1 MAETPVA
8 RGRFAAGRRPAAVS
22 GSFARWYGAFDAMS
36 PYLIALIAIAIARH
50 SFDSTRPATL
60 AVVVAAGLLAV
71 GAGATFFW
79 KMSDAH
85 LTWPVAFVLFVLL
98 APFLALHASLE
109 NSALDAPV
117 PIHLL
122 PLVFMWAGLCI
133 ASLLIACALYT
144 AAADHPAWA
153 GVIVAPVAAFMSAV
167 AATSP
172 DASRHAVLTAL
183 LVAFAVA
190 EVAAGVGWLL
200 PERYRWFLIPV
211 ILAISALVAARI
223 VQTTPHH
230 LPGRWLLLGDA
241 ALAIMIGLI
250 ALGSPF
256 LCRWLTGRAAKD
268 HPLPPSRPRAATET
282 PDG

>member
-8 RGRFAAGRRPAAVS
+8 RGRYAAGRRPAAIS

-50 SFDSTRPATL
+50 PFDSTRPATL

-79 KMSDAH
+79 EMSDAH

-109 NSALDAPV
+109 NSALNAPV

-122 PLVFMWAGLCI
+122 PLVFMWAGLSA
-133 ASLLIACALYT
+133 ASLLIACSLYT
-144 AAADHPAWA
+144 AAADHPTWA

-256 LCRWLTGRAAKD
+256 LCRWLTIRAAKD
-268 HPLPPSRPRAATET
+268 HLLPPSRPRAATET

>member
-8 RGRFAAGRRPAAVS
+8 RGRSAASRHPAAAS
-22 GSFARWYGAFDAMS
+22 GNFARWYGAFDAMS

-50 SFDSTRPATL
+50 PFDSTRPATL
-60 AVVVAAGLLAV
+60 AVVVAASLLAV

-79 KMSDAH
+79 ELSDAH

-109 NSALDAPV
+109 NSALNAPV

-122 PLVFMWAGLCI
+122 PLVFTWAGLFI
-133 ASLLIACALYT
+133 ASLLIAGSLAT
-144 AAADHPAWA
+144 AADHPAWA
-153 GVIVAPVAAFMSAV
+153 GVIVAPLAAFTSAV
-167 AATSP
+167 AAASP

-200 PERYRWFLIPV
+200 PERYRWFLIPA
-211 ILAISALVAARI
+211 ILVISALVAARI

-241 ALAIMIGLI
+241 ALAAAIGLI
-250 ALGSPF
+250 ALGAPILS
-256 LCRWLTGRAAKD
+256 RWLMSFVAKP
-268 HPLPPSRPRAATET
+268 HPRPLSIAPKSRNR
-282 PDG
+282 